1 MIFVLLGI
9 IIFLEVFKRCEYEEN
24 EKDEK
29 E

>member
-9 IIFLEVFKRCEYEEN
+9 IIFLEVFKRCECEEN